1 MKNHS
6 DKQKQISVITS
17 SRADFGL
24 LESVCQKIELNTELE
39 LSMIATGTHLSAAH
53 GYTINEVK
61 SLNSNKL
68 ELVDLKIAGDTELE
82 ISQYTARAI
91 SHFAEIF
98 SLKRPDLILVLGD
111 RYEIFGS
118 AIAARFFNIPLIHI
132 HGGELTEGAYD
143 DFIRHSLTKMACL
156 HFTSTQ
162 IYADRVIQLGENPT
176 SVFNVGGLGAEI
188 ISQKTSSL
196 LSKHQLEIELG
207 IILEN
212 KSLFVTYHPE
222 TLSSDNSVKDFSV
235 LLDALDELEGTT
247 ILFSLPN
254 ADTGFTE
261 ITNLI
266 NSFVVSDPKK
276 RKAFHSLGQLKY
288 FSVMQCVDAVVGN
301 SSSGILE
308 APSFNI
314 GTINIG
320 DRQKGRLKSDSVI
333 DIQPNKKEILNAF
346 EILYSDKFQNC
357 LKISRNPYYKKNT
370 SNTIVDIIST
380 YDFSKR
386 QKHFF
391 DIEFR

>member
-1 MKNHS
+1 MKNYS
-6 DKQKQISVITS
+6 DNQRQISVVTG

-24 LESVCQKIELNTELE
+24 LESVCKKIELNTELE

-53 GYTINEVK
+53 GHTVDEVK
-61 SLNSNKL
+61 PPNNNNLQ
-68 ELVDLKIAGDTELE
+68 LVDLNIEGDTGLE
-82 ISQYTARAI
+82 ISQYTSRAI
-91 SHFAEIF
+91 SSFAKIF
-98 SLKRPDLILVLGD
+98 SLKKPDLLLVLGD

-118 AIAARFFNIPLIHI
+118 AVAARFFKIPVIHI

-162 IYADRVIQLGENPT
+162 TYANRVVQLGENPT

-188 ISQKTSSL
+188 ISQKISSL
-196 LSKHQLEIELG
+196 LPKHELEAELG
-207 IILEN
+207 ITLES

-222 TLSSDNSVKDFSV
+222 PLSLDNSVKDFSV
-235 LLDALDELEGTT
+235 LLEALDELEDTT

-254 ADTGFTE
+254 ADTGF
-261 ITNLI
+261 IKIANLI
-266 NSFVVSDPKK
+266 KNFVKSSPEK
-276 RKAFHSLGQLKY
+276 RRAFHSLGQMKY
-288 FSVMQCVDAVVGN
+288 FSVLQYVDAVVGN

-308 APSFNI
+308 APSFNV

-320 DRQKGRLKSDSVI
+320 DRQKGRIKSESII

-346 EILYSDKFQNC
+346 KLLYSEKFQNC
-357 LKISRNPYYKKNT
+357 LKISKNPYFKKDT
-370 SNTIVDIIST
+370 SNTIVETICK

-386 QKHFF
+386 QKQFF
-391 DIEFR
+391 DVNFQ